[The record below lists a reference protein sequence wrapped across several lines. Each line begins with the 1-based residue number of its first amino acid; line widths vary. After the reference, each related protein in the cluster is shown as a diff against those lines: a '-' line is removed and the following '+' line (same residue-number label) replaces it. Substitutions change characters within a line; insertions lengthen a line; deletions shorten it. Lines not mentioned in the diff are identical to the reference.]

1 VARSSPGA
9 NVSVAII
16 DATILAFAGL
26 LQPTNAKEVF
36 SFAKGT
42 FLREVLN
49 KTTFDRHFERLAKE
63 AFLWQTATGEYVV
76 TPKGDLLARRSLQR
90 KERDKLRLLILNE
103 RRYKT

>member
-1 VARSSPGA
+1 MAQSSPRT
-9 NVSVAII
+9 NVTVALI
-16 DATILAFAGL
+16 DATILALAGL
-26 LQPTNAKEVF
+26 IQPTSARDVY

-42 FLREVLN
+42 FLRKVLN
-49 KTTFDRHFERLAKE
+49 KTTFERHFERLAKE